1 MNQSLFALISRAGRM
16 SLDELRARS
25 SVETIALGRE
35 IVSMIREGVVTLS
48 PNPEISQEETSPPM
62 LAPADITIFREI
74 QNLVDASQRRFI
86 TTDGNYDR
94 VIKALTAAL
103 ADDQAAYSVMVSPT
117 SRGFKISA

>member
-74 QNLVDASQRRFI
+74 QNLDEASQRSFI
-86 TTDGNYDR
+86 TTDDNYDR

>member
-25 SVETIALGRE
+25 PVEPTALARE
-35 IVSMIREGVVTLS
+35 IVSMIRDGVVALS
-48 PNPEISQEETSPPM
+48 PNSEVSQEETSPPI
-62 LAPADITIFREI
+62 LEPADITIFREI
-74 QNLVDASQRRFI
+74 QNLDEASQRSFI
-86 TTDGNYDR
+86 AKEDNYDR
-94 VIKALTAAL
+94 VIKVLTAAL